1 MSHAVTREQLQAARE
16 HALAG
21 EYATASV
28 YYEGV
33 AAAITKC
40 VAGAAQRLHLV
51 QCEQPR
57 AAALTAR
64 AARRRHVRE
73 LADPAAK
80 RHWLRLRAAVAD
92 EADSVAA
99 LDAECAALRVGPAQP
114 QRQQPEV
121 RCSAESARRGMQ
133 RAPPR
138 PRAATRDALW
148 LSRRV
153 APLTRSLRR
162 RCALAPPRTCRL
174 RWYAAAA
181 LERERSARA
190 RGAAHSKTCAD

>member
-1 MSHAVTREQLQAARE
+1 MSHVVTREQLQAARE

-40 VAGAAQRLHLV
+40 VALAEAQRLQRV
-51 QCEQPR
+51 QER
-57 AAALTAR
+57 WAAALTAR

-73 LADPAAK
+73 LGDPAAK
-80 RHWLRLRAAVAD
+80 RNWLRLRAAVAD

-121 RCSAESARRGMQ
+121 RSSADKRTPWHAACAAAPASRNAVT
-133 RAPPR
+133 RAGCR
-138 PRAATRDALW
+138 PRCATHALAGPQMRARAAADVPVEVVR
-148 LSRRV
+148 
-153 APLTRSLRR
+153 RR
-162 RCALAPPRTCRL
+162 RCAK
-174 RWYAAAA
+174 
-181 LERERSARA
+181 ARA
-190 RGAAHSKTCAD
+190 LCARPRRCTFENVR